1 MTIMFSQKCYSFTK
15 RNENV
20 VGNHE
25 LSRSWRLLT
34 VQTLDPVTEN
44 DLVM

>member
-1 MTIMFSQKCYSFTK
+1 
-15 RNENV
+15 
-20 VGNHE
+20 
-25 LSRSWRLLT
+25 LT